1 MDKLQKTTVK
11 HSKKIELAILAKK
24 NVLLREDE

>member
-1 MDKLQKTTVK
+1 MDKLQKTTVNTR
-11 HSKKIELAILAKK
+11 KIELAILAKK